1 LNILSILILPIT
13 IKARLW
19 GFISFI
25 SCHYERIFGDSEVA
39 LLQMAAASIGRAIGQ
54 SLVEQELSKAR
65 EAAELSTKAKS
76 VFLANISHEI
86 RTPLNAVI
94 GMSSLLLDDDL
105 TPDQRDCLETIRDS
119 GEILLSII
127 KDVLDFSSIEQGKME
142 LEGRPFNLRDC
153 IEKCLDLINPGA
165 AEKGIEMNYFIDN
178 CVPEIVICDLVR
190 LRQVL
195 INLLSNAIKFVEK
208 GQVNISVTGH
218 TVEQGFEVRF
228 AIKDTGIGIPSDG
241 MGRLFETFS
250 QIDTSLTRKYGG
262 IGLGLAISKKLVE
275 MMGGRIWA
283 ESEPG
288 KGSTFHFT
296 MLVEDFLP
304 RQFES
309 NSVDSRTL

>member
-1 LNILSILILPIT
+1 
-13 IKARLW
+13 
-19 GFISFI
+19 
-25 SCHYERIFGDSEVA
+25 VA
-39 LLQMAAASIGRAIGQ
+39 LLQIAAASIGRAIGQ

-65 EAAELSTKAKS
+65 EAAELGTKAKS

-94 GMSSLLLDDDL
+94 GMTSLLLDDDL

-127 KDVLDFSSIEQGKME
+127 NDILDFSSIEQGKME
-142 LEGRPFNLRDC
+142 LEGRPFNLREC
-153 IEKCLDLINPGA
+153 IEKCLDLINPRA
-165 AEKGIEMNYFIDN
+165 AEKGIKMNYFIDG

-195 INLLSNAIKFVEK
+195 INLFGNAVKFIEK
-208 GQVNISVTGH
+208 GQVNISVTGRPA
-218 TVEQGFEVRF
+218 EQGFEIHF

-241 MGRLFETFS
+241 ICCLFETFS
-250 QIDTSLTRKYGG
+250 QVDASLTRKYGG

-283 ESEPG
+283 ESKPG

-296 MLVEDFLP
+296 ILAEEFLP
-304 RQFES
+304 RQFDS
-309 NSVDSRTL
+309 NSVHSRTL